1 MAIFNRVET
10 YVVISVIF
18 SLVALVS
25 ISKLTHREAF
35 NLAAMLAAI
44 GFLLSICIAC
54 FLMAHYTIGN
64 KNYTNLTMIGKSTE
78 GTIVSFEHMVDQ
90 GRGGR
95 SRDCP
100 IVQYIPS
107 DGISRTISVHERVCS
122 NLVNKRNLPLHVT
135 VTYLETRPD
144 VAMVLQWQSA
154 PSPQERSIGVF
165 CAACAIFFLWL
176 YSAFL

>member
-1 MAIFNRVET
+1 M
-10 YVVISVIF
+10 IF
-18 SLVALVS
+18 SLAALVL
-25 ISKLTHREAF
+25 ISKLLHREAF
-35 NLAAMLAAI
+35 NLAAMFAAI

-54 FLMAHYTIGN
+54 FLIAHYTIGN

-78 GTIVSFEHMVDQ
+78 GTIVSFEHMVDRS
-90 GRGGR
+90 RGGR

-107 DGISRTISVHERVCS
+107 DGISRTISVHESVCS
-122 NLVNKRNLPLHVT
+122 DLVNKRNLPLHVT
-135 VTYLETRPD
+135 LTYLEKRPD

-154 PSPQERSIGVF
+154 PSPQERSIGFF

-176 YSAFL
+176 YSVLL

>member
-1 MAIFNRVET
+1 MAILYRVET
-10 YVVISVIF
+10 YVEISAIF
-18 SLVALVS
+18 SLAALAL
-25 ISKLTHREAF
+25 ISKILHREAF
-35 NLAAMLAAI
+35 NLAAMFAAI
-44 GFLLSICIAC
+44 GFLLSIFIAC
-54 FLMAHYTIGN
+54 FLIADYTIGN
-64 KNYTNLTMIGKSTE
+64 ENYINLTTIGKSAE

-100 IVQYIPS
+100 IVQYIPN
-107 DGISRTISVHERVCS
+107 DGISRTISVHESHCS
-122 NLVNKRNLPLHVT
+122 NSVDKRNLPLHVT

-154 PSPQERSIGVF
+154 PSPQERSIGFF